1 MAYIAHGVIVGFKL
15 TNNKITEITYKEKC
29 FLEFQITRLRFLIQ
43 KGSSGHWN
51 LFLTLGI

>member
-29 FLEFQITRLRFLIQ
+29 FLEFTSL
-43 KGSSGHWN
+43 GSGSLYKKRVPVTCFFSSH
-51 LFLTLGI
+51 